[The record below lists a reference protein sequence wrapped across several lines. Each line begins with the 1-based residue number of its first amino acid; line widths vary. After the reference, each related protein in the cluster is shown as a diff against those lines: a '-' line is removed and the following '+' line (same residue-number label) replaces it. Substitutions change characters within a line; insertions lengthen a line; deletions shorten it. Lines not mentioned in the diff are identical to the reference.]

1 MDYQSLIQY
10 EGVSV
15 KITLINSFWYRAK
28 ILKVS
33 KEAVEFIEEKGKRLT
48 VEPKAVMMIE
58 ELSNGR

>member
-1 MDYQSLIQY
+1 MDFQSIIQY
-10 EGVSV
+10 EGQQV

-33 KEAVEFIEEKGKRLT
+33 ENAVEFVEERGRHLT

-58 ELSNGR
+58 EVQNGS